1 MRAAVH
7 PCTSTSRL
15 SLIDR
20 RVPRFFS
27 FVRRLLA
34 GLSMTSQ
41 AVAIAATKV
50 QSHSGEASAAAGA
63 TVDGRGEDD
72 ETSDD
77 SDGGFDSFLLA
88 EAKKLPRRPAPP
100 GGERRVRGYVL
111 RLTALTALYAYGLAS
126 GNQLAWVAASVA
138 VLPCLYLGVATGRE
152 MEYWASGRKLD

>member
-1 MRAAVH
+1 VGEGGGEGGGEGA
-7 PCTSTSRL
+7 
-15 SLIDR
+15 
-20 RVPRFFS
+20 
-27 FVRRLLA
+27 
-34 GLSMTSQ
+34 SMTSQ
-41 AVAIAATKV
+41 DA
-50 QSHSGEASAAAGA
+50 SGEASAAAGA
-63 TVDGRGEDD
+63 TVEEEGRGEDD

-152 MEYWASGRKLD
+152 MECWASGRKLD